1 MNRDFPA
8 TVTAAFFILAAV
20 LIWLG
25 WMAMPAHIG
34 TYFVPG
40 DFAAVMEHFHLWI
53 WMFRL
58 HLFGFLIAV
67 MALVA
72 LGTVVAE
79 HEARVVVWPGVAVA
93 AGGLF
98 VSALAAAFYYHHGAW
113 GALQMDGQPP
123 EVVAAHVQSL
133 LVDTEY
139 VTCLVRFGR
148 VFFGLGQVVLGLGIL
163 RGKLLSRLTGMGA
176 VLLGVA
182 AMALTMGLPD
192 NLEYYSPIFHLNCIW
207 LLWTGVEVLR
217 TGAPAESA
225 VHPALSKT

>member
-1 MNRDFPA
+1 MNRDFS
-8 TVTAAFFILAAV
+8 TTLTASFFILAAA
-20 LIWLG
+20 LLSLG
-25 WMAMPAHIG
+25 WMAMPVHLG
-34 TYFVPG
+34 TYFQPG
-40 DFAAVMEHFHLWI
+40 DFAAIMQQFHFWI

-72 LGTVVAE
+72 FGASVPE
-79 HEARVVVWPGVAVA
+79 GDARVIVWPGVAVA

-123 EVVAAHVQSL
+123 DVLGAHVQSL

-148 VFFGLGQVVLGLGIL
+148 VFFGLGQVVLGLGML
-163 RGKLLSRLTGMGA
+163 RGGLLSRWTAVGA
-176 VLLGVA
+176 VLLGLA

-192 NLEYYSPIFHLNCIW
+192 NLEYYAPVFHLNCIW
-207 LLWTGVEVLR
+207 LFAAGAEALRSGLPASPGVKR
-217 TGAPAESA
+217 AHA
-225 VHPALSKT
+225 